1 MTGCEMSALG
11 SAWRSAARGASGAQ
25 AAARPARIVHVIP
38 SLRMGGL
45 ENVALRLVEHLAP
58 FAEQAV
64 VTPADT
70 GPLAKRVAAGVSV
83 FPLGDAHRPDRW
95 NAFRMARLFR
105 RLRPDIVHTRNW
117 TCIDAIIGARLAG
130 VPAVIHGEHGREALD
145 PEGRNRRRQQARRLL
160 APFVTEFVTVSRDLA
175 RWLVEQVRVPARKVG
190 TIYNGVDT
198 DRFAP
203 GDHAAA
209 RRALGIPPDW
219 SVAGTVG
226 RLDPVKDQVGLIR
239 AFAQAAPTGSSAL
252 VIAGDGPF
260 RRELEALVNELGLG
274 DRVWLLGERHD
285 VPVILRALD
294 VFVLSS
300 IGEGISNA
308 ILEAMAT
315 GLPVIATR
323 VGGNSELVQD
333 GLTGRLVEP
342 RHPEA
347 LANAI
352 TAYFDDPVCA
362 RAHGTAARER
372 AAREFGL
379 ERMLAGYAALYR
391 RYASLELHP

>member
-1 MTGCEMSALG
+1 MTGRDMNAVG
-11 SAWRSAARGASGAQ
+11 SAWRSAARGGSGAQ
-25 AAARPARIVHVIP
+25 AAARPARIVQVIP

-45 ENVALRLVEHLAP
+45 ENVALRVVEHLAP

-64 VTPADT
+64 VTPAGT
-70 GPLAKRVAAGVSV
+70 GSLVSRVAAGVSV
-83 FPLGDAHRPDRW
+83 FPLGDTHRPDRW

-117 TCIDAIIGARLAG
+117 TCIDAIVGARLAG
-130 VPAVIHGEHGREALD
+130 VPVVIHGEHGREALD

-160 APFVTEFVTVSRDLA
+160 APLVTEFVTVSRDLA
-175 RWLVEQVRVPARKVG
+175 RWLVEQVRVPARKVR

-203 GDHAAA
+203 GDPAAA
-209 RRALGIPPDW
+209 RRALGIPPTW

-226 RLDPVKDQVGLIR
+226 RLDPVKDQVALIR

-252 VIAGDGPF
+252 VIAGDGPL
-260 RRELEALVNELGLG
+260 RPVLEALVNELGLG

-285 VPVILRALD
+285 IPMILRALD

-333 GLTGRLVEP
+333 GRTGCLVEP
-342 RHPEA
+342 RHPIA
-347 LANAI
+347 LAHAI
-352 TAYFDDPVCA
+352 AAYFDDPGCA

-372 AAREFGL
+372 AAHEFGL
-379 ERMLAGYAALYR
+379 ERMLGRYAALYR
-391 RYASLELHP
+391 RYAALELHP